1 MSHEADWRAG
11 FQIAQSR
18 RYIGRM
24 RVVSIIALV
33 AAGFGAFIA
42 FVTFTV
48 LCFSES
54 GGSTMCPDGSPT
66 ATMTAQL
73 VVGLAGL
80 IPPGLMTLFAFKDAT
95 RPALRAL
102 AAGLLLWGV
111 WAFLNDAAVH
121 GWGPGMRLL

>member
-1 MSHEADWRAG
+1 MRAL
-11 FQIAQSR
+11 
-18 RYIGRM
+18 
-24 RVVSIIALV
+24 SIIALA

-42 FVTFTV
+42 VVTFGV
-48 LCFSES
+48 MCFSES
-54 GGSTMCPDGSPT
+54 GGSTMCPDGNPT

-80 IPPGLMTLFAFKDAT
+80 IPPALMTFFAFRAAP
-95 RPALRAL
+95 RLALRAL
-102 AAGLLLWGV
+102 VAGLVLWGA